1 MGADIEIHSDYLI
14 IDSQK
19 QLKAT
24 NIKTL
29 HYPGFPTD
37 LQQPFVTLLTS
48 AKGVSHVEETIYEN
62 RFMNI
67 PYLNKM
73 GANIQVKDTIAT
85 MLGPTKLKGLE
96 VKATDLRAGASLLV
110 ASLIAEGG
118 TIITD
123 INHLLRGYEEI
134 VEKLTNVGAK
144 IEIKE
149 I

>member
-1 MGADIEIHSDYLI
+1 MIVK
-14 IDSQK
+14 K

-73 GANIQVKDTIAT
+73 GANIQVKDTIC
-85 MLGPTKLKGLE
+85 
-96 VKATDLRAGASLLV
+96 
-110 ASLIAEGG
+110 
-118 TIITD
+118 
-123 INHLLRGYEEI
+123 NHSW
-134 VEKLTNVGAK
+134 TNK
-144 IEIKE
+144 IKRTRSKSN
-149 I
+149 